1 MAATKLQWKIGGEA
15 GFGIMTAGLVF
26 SKSFT
31 RAGYHAFGYTEYP
44 SLIRGGHNTY
54 QTTISEEKT
63 GAPIKA
69 VHVLVALNR
78 ESIDLHKAE
87 LSEGSAVIY
96 DSEKMQAA
104 QDEFTKGTRLVP
116 VPFSKI
122 AKEVAGLELMS
133 NNVALGASIAV
144 LGHDIELL
152 LGAIKDQFKGK
163 GEDMIAKNLSAAK
176 AGHEYVGKNF
186 PEKFKYSL
194 EKPNKPEIKP
204 FITGNEAIGAGAIAA
219 GCKFYAGYPMTPTS
233 NILHFMAAHERA
245 YGLVVKQAED
255 EISVINMAI
264 GAGFA
269 GARAMVAT
277 SGGGFCLMTEGYG
290 LAGMTETPVV
300 IVMGQR
306 GGPSTGLPTWTEQA
320 DLKFVLNAAHGE
332 FPRIAVAPGDMEEL
346 FYWTMKAFNLAEKYQ
361 TPVIVITDKHLCES
375 HASVDRLDA
384 KAVKIERG
392 ELLKEAAANYKRYAI
407 TETGVSPRAL
417 PGQPGNIFVANSDEH
432 DETGIST
439 EDAQMRKAMMDKRMR
454 KLQYAEKDIG
464 AEGAKVYGPK
474 RADIT
479 LVGWGS
485 TKGAIMDAMKTLA
498 EQGIKANFLHII
510 AASPFPTESVSKAL
524 RARKPKLMIENNY
537 SGQMAA
543 VIREKTGI
551 EIRHK
556 LLKYDGRPIYPE
568 EIAEEVKKVLKE

>member
-54 QTTISEEKT
+54 QAAISAGSI

-78 ESIDLHKAE
+78 EAIDLHKAE
-87 LSEGSAVIY
+87 LSQGAAVIY
-96 DSEKMQAA
+96 DSEKMQAE
-104 QDEFTKGTRLVP
+104 QDEFGRETIPVP

-152 LGAIKDQFKGK
+152 LGAINDQFKGK
-163 GEDMIAKNLSAAK
+163 GGEIITKNLSAAK
-176 AGHEYVGKNF
+176 AGYDYVKKNF
-186 PEKFKYSL
+186 PEPFKHSL
-194 EKPNKPEIKP
+194 EKPNKPETKLL
-204 FITGNEAIGAGAIAA
+204 ITGNEAIGAGAIAA
-219 GCKFYAGYPMTPTS
+219 GCKFYSGYPMTPTS
-233 NILHFMAAHERA
+233 NILHFMAANERK
-245 YGLVVKQAED
+245 YGMVVKQAED

-332 FPRIAVAPGDMEEL
+332 FPRIVVAPGDMEEL

-392 ELLKEAAANYKRYAI
+392 EMVEEQAANYKRYAI

-432 DETGIST
+432 DETGLST
-439 EDAQMRKAMMDKRMR
+439 EDAHMRKAMMDKRMR
-454 KLQYAEKDIG
+454 KLQYAAKDIG

-479 LVGWGS
+479 LIGWGS
-485 TKGAIMDAMKTLA
+485 TKGAILDSIEALA

-510 AASPFPTESVSKAL
+510 AASPFPTEAVSKAL